1 MARSPLA
8 ATEEAGI
15 ARLDAL
21 LTQAALSAPHRTAII
36 FGEIKWTYGEVHERA
51 RRLAAV
57 LSSLGVRQGDRVALW
72 STNRAEFVEV
82 LFGVPMLAAIA
93 APFDHWWTSED
104 AQVALEQI
112 RPKVLIV
119 DAAKGAA
126 IAAMQDSIEAAGVEH
141 VLCLDPDGREIGTS
155 YAQLVLSAIP
165 LINPSAVDAQ
175 DPALILFTSGS
186 TGRSKGAVH
195 SHGGL
200 VATAATMSRELGLGE
215 AERTLHFLPMF
226 SSCLEHLIPLVYARA
241 THVIHAHFEAS
252 AVWEAVR
259 SFEITHFDA
268 VPTTLR
274 RLLEVFP
281 VQIPTSL
288 RLISYASERMPDALI
303 SALIDRLPGVA
314 FVQFYGMIEHLCITV
329 LGAADQLRKIG
340 TVGRPMM
347 GAELYLLNEG
357 GEVASADESGEIV
370 ARSPTLFIGYW
381 QDRSATEQVMRSE
394 WMRTGDVGRI
404 DSEGFLS
411 LEGRVK
417 EMIKTGGLTVIPS
430 EVENQL
436 LAYPGVRDAVVV
448 GVPDERWGE
457 AVHAFVTPAPAASL
471 QEAEL
476 KAFCKEHLAAYKCPK
491 SIQIVPELPK
501 TGIGKIARRL
511 VRDQVSAS
519 LLEE

>member
-1 MARSPLA
+1 MARSPITTTA
-8 ATEEAGI
+8 GAGI
-15 ARLDAL
+15 TRLDAL
-21 LTQAALSAPHRTAII
+21 LTQAAFSAPHRTAVI
-36 FGEIKWTYGEVHERA
+36 FGEIKWTYREVHERA
-51 RRLAAV
+51 RRLAAG

-72 STNRAEFVEV
+72 SFNRAEFVEV
-82 LFGVPMLAAIA
+82 LFGVPMLGAIA
-93 APFDHWWTSED
+93 APLDHWWTSED

-119 DAAKGAA
+119 DAAKGA
-126 IAAMQDSIEAAGVEH
+126 ILAAMQDSIEAAGVEH
-141 VLCLDPDGREIGTS
+141 VLCFDPDGRDAGTS
-155 YAQLVLSAIP
+155 YAQLLLGSNP
-165 LINPSAVDAQ
+165 LKNPSAVGAQ

-195 SHGGL
+195 SHGGW
-200 VATAATMSRELGLGE
+200 VATAATMSRELELGE

-226 SSCLEHLIPLVYARA
+226 SSCLEHLIPLVYSRA
-241 THVIHAHFEAS
+241 THVILAHFDAS
-252 AVWEAVR
+252 AVWEAIR

-268 VPTTLR
+268 VPTILR
-274 RLLEVFP
+274 RLLEVLP
-281 VQIPTSL
+281 AQIPKSL

-303 SALIDRLPGVA
+303 TALIERLPDVA
-314 FVQFYGMIEHLCITV
+314 FIQFYGMIEHLCITA

-340 TVGRPMM
+340 TVGRPMI
-347 GAELYLLNEG
+347 GAELYLLNEAG
-357 GEVASADESGEIV
+357 VVAGAHESGEIV
-370 ARSPTLFIGYW
+370 ARSPTLFSGYW
-381 QDRSATEQVMRSE
+381 QDPSATEQVMRGE
-394 WMRTGDVGRI
+394 WMRTGDLGRI
-404 DSEGFLS
+404 DSEGFVS

-417 EMIKTGGLTVIPS
+417 EIIKTGGLTVIPS

-436 LAYPGVRDAVVV
+436 LAYLGVRDAVVV

-457 AVHAFVTPAPAASL
+457 AVHAFVTPAPGASL
-471 QEAEL
+471 EEAEL
-476 KAFCKEHLAAYKCPK
+476 KAFCKVHLAAYKCPK